1 MIDLA
6 IVATMA
12 RSLVEDQF
20 AGPPR
25 AEAPAPA
32 SRPPARAPLRRSAV
46 RGLRAVADRL
56 EPAPRCVPST

>member
-6 IVATMA
+6 IAATMA

-20 AGPPR
+20 AGPSR
-25 AEAPAPA
+25 AQAPAPA
-32 SRPPARAPLRRSAV
+32 SRPPACAPLRRSAV

-56 EPAPRCVPST
+56 EPVPRCVPQS